1 MEPKAIP
8 DKLYYKAAE
17 VCQITD
23 TQPYVLRFWESEF
36 PQLASEK
43 NRAGQRVYRKED
55 IDLILRIKKLL
66 YEEEYTIASARR
78 AIEGNEATIVEEL
91 PVRSKR
97 PPVTV
102 APEILD
108 EAPIAIP
115 DPPPAPS
122 SPASL
127 FEGRVRAAETTEAAA
142 VEVATERA
150 AHHAALSA
158 IDDLKRELI
167 SLSEA
172 RDAAQSRCVALSE
185 AREAAQLRCRRVAD
199 KLQAVL
205 EGSI

>member
-8 DKLYYKAAE
+8 DKLYYKATE

-78 AIEGNEATIVEEL
+78 AIEGNEATIVEDP
-91 PVRSKR
+91 PVRPKR

-108 EAPIAIP
+108 DAPIVVP
-115 DPPPAPS
+115 PPPPAPS
-122 SPASL
+122 APSSL
-127 FEGRVRAAETTEAAA
+127 FEGRERSAETTEAAA

-150 AHHAALSA
+150 AHYAALTA

-172 RDAAQSRCVALSE
+172 RNAAQV
-185 AREAAQLRCRRVAD
+185 RCRRVAD

-205 EGSI
+205 ESSPSV

>member
-8 DKLYYKAAE
+8 DKLYYKATE

-66 YEEEYTIASARR
+66 YEEEYTIASARK
-78 AIEGNEATIVEEL
+78 AIEGNEATIVEER
-91 PVRSKR
+91 PVRPRR

-108 EAPIAIP
+108 DAPIVVP
-115 DPPPAPS
+115 DAVEPPAA
-122 SPASL
+122 PASL
-127 FEGRVRAAETTEAAA
+127 FEGRERAAETTEAAA
-142 VEVATERA
+142 VEVGAERA
-150 AHHAALSA
+150 EHHAALGA
-158 IDDLKRELI
+158 IEDLKRELI
-167 SLSEA
+167 ALSESRDAAQSRCTALSEA
-172 RDAAQSRCVALSE
+172 RDAAQR
-185 AREAAQLRCRRVAD
+185 RCRRVAD
-199 KLQAVL
+199 RLQAVL
-205 EGSI
+205 EGSV